1 MADTQPVDGRHA
13 RRDANRDRI
22 VEAFLELVRAG
33 VSEPGAHTIAHKAG
47 VSPRTVFRCFEDM
60 EALYCELTAKV
71 RDEFLPRARLDLN
84 TTDRAERLER
94 LLKVRIAIFTDMEPF
109 RFASEPYR
117 HRYAGVAEDMRLL
130 VQVERERLVLVI
142 NPDGALDRDHFEALQ
157 AVTSFDY
164 WRRLRIDQALSRAKA
179 GRVMSVAARAVYGS
193 APDPGPVRDG
203 GGVR

>member
-1 MADTQPVDGRHA
+1 MADAQPVDGRHA
-13 RRDANRDRI
+13 RRDTNRDRI
-22 VEAFLELVRAG
+22 VKAFLELVRAG

-94 LLKVRIAIFTDMEPF
+94 LLKNRISIFADIEPF
-109 RFASEPYR
+109 RFAAEPYR

-142 NPDGALDRDHFEALQ
+142 NPDGALDRDYFEALQ

-164 WRRLRIDQALSRAKA
+164 WRRLRIDQALPRTKA
-179 GRVMSVAARAVYGS
+179 GHVMSIAARAVYRS
-193 APDPGPVRDG
+193 APDPGAVRDG